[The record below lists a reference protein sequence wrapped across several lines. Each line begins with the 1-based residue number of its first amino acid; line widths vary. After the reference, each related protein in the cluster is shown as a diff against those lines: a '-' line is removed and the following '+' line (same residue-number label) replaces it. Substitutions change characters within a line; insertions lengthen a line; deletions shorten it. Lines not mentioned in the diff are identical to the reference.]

1 MTSAEFSGR
10 MALTVGRLY
19 RRMRTVDGGLSHGL
33 LSALA
38 TTITH
43 GPLRLAEL
51 AEREL
56 ISAPSATR
64 LIAELETQGYVRRRV
79 DPADGRAFL
88 IEATETGLE
97 TIQLAR
103 SARASIMAELLD
115 SLDPTDAAAVVA
127 ALPALE
133 RMAATAWS

>member
-1 MTSAEFSGR
+1 

-51 AEREL
+51 ADREL

-88 IEATETGLE
+88 VEGTETGLE

-115 SLDPTDAAAVVA
+115 SLDPADAAVVAA